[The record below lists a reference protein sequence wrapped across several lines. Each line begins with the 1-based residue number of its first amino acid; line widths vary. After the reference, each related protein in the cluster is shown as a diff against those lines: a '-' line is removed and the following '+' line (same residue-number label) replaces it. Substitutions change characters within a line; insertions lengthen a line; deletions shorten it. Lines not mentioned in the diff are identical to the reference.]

1 MSDISSNNKR
11 IVKNTL
17 LLYIRMVAVMGVS
30 IYTTRVYLD
39 QLGVS
44 DYGIYNIVC
53 GVVGMLTFFSS
64 SMSTT
69 TMRYITVALGEG
81 NIENL
86 KKTFAGT
93 LNIHILFGFCI
104 VVLLETVG
112 LWFVN
117 NKLVVPTDRL
127 TAINWVYQF
136 SILSTFIGIIQIP
149 YNSTINAHEDMGVFA
164 WLAIFDVL
172 CKLGIAYLLLLSPI
186 DKLIFYGLMLFIVSI
201 TVFFI
206 YYIYCYTHYEECRFK
221 LFIDKNMYKSMA
233 SFSGWYMFGGFAN
246 ICREEGV
253 NIILNLF
260 FGTLINAAR
269 AVAVQVSSVG
279 NSFMYNF
286 LAAAYPQTMKYYA
299 AGNTSQMQILVNR
312 TLKFSFLLIFLISVP
327 IMLNID
333 FILNIWLKEVPNMAN
348 TFMILVCFD
357 FLFKSLVGTPFSWLV
372 AANGKVRNEQIFES
386 ITLFMI
392 IPISYLL
399 LKNNPNPIIPFLVVI
414 IFNSLSGIIRLYFA
428 HRLTNYS
435 ISSFIK
441 EVLYP
446 VTKISLITVPL
457 PFYLKLI
464 IFDNDTFYSFV
475 LSTLSFYI
483 IVFPFCWRF
492 AFNKNEKEAITDF
505 LQSKNILRN
514 TK

>member
-1 MSDISSNNKR
+1 
-11 IVKNTL
+11 
-17 LLYIRMVAVMGVS
+17 
-30 IYTTRVYLD
+30 
-39 QLGVS
+39 
-44 DYGIYNIVC
+44 
-53 GVVGMLTFFSS
+53 
-64 SMSTT
+64 
-69 TMRYITVALGEG
+69 
-81 NIENL
+81 
-86 KKTFAGT
+86 
-93 LNIHILFGFCI
+93 
-104 VVLLETVG
+104 
-112 LWFVN
+112 
-117 NKLVVPTDRL
+117 
-127 TAINWVYQF
+127 
-136 SILSTFIGIIQIP
+136 
-149 YNSTINAHEDMGVFA
+149 
-164 WLAIFDVL
+164 
-172 CKLGIAYLLLLSPI
+172 
-186 DKLIFYGLMLFIVSI
+186 
-201 TVFFI
+201 
-206 YYIYCYTHYEECRFK
+206 
-221 LFIDKNMYKSMA
+221 
-233 SFSGWYMFGGFAN
+233 
-246 ICREEGV
+246 
-253 NIILNLF
+253 
-260 FGTLINAAR
+260 
-269 AVAVQVSSVG
+269 
-279 NSFMYNF
+279 
-286 LAAAYPQTMKYYA
+286 
-299 AGNTSQMQILVNR
+299 
-312 TLKFSFLLIFLISVP
+312 
-327 IMLNID
+327 
-333 FILNIWLKEVPNMAN
+333 
-348 TFMILVCFD
+348 MILVCFD

-505 LQSKNILRN
+505 LQSKNISRN